1 MAFHFCGSRTSG
13 AASKGLA
20 SLTSGKDLGDGN
32 LGSDLNATGND
43 FTERLGLLGLVLG
56 FVRELVTS
64 GTLLDLEE
72 LQGSNAVGGCG
83 NGVGRG
89 ENG

>member
-1 MAFHFCGSRTSG
+1 MAFYFCSSRTSG

-20 SLTSGKDLGDGN
+20 SRTSGKDLGDGN
-32 LGSDLNATGND
+32 FGSDLNATGND
-43 FTERLGLLGLVLG
+43 FAERLGLLGLVLG

-72 LQGSNAVGGCG
+72 LHGSNAEGGG
-83 NGVGRG
+83 MGRG
-89 ENG
+89 ENR